1 MARRGS
7 GCVKSYWMT
16 VSLPADNKGQAE
28 RIAKAVA
35 ERCHGRVVQV
45 QQEPPQGATIVGE
58 IHEDGI

>member
-1 MARRGS
+1 
-7 GCVKSYWMT
+7 MT